1 MKGYFKK
8 HFKNLLKKH
17 CPLNTHSKSLKP
29 QTNKHFKISL
39 LKTCFIS
46 LLCLNSA
53 LGATHT
59 YVLNSQ
65 SVILQ
70 TNEQRTDTAIS
81 LPARPSYD
89 MTTFNCRSGGS
100 GDCNVRTSLSIQGAS
115 GAKYTLQI
123 NDKTTTFFANSL
135 SLSSGANVLLNGFH
149 TISFER
155 GATVSVGEG
164 SSLVISNSGST
175 QINAQG
181 SEYGGLTKVRFSPD
195 VNLNLSSNSSVDI
208 SNIIFFSSQGGV
220 NLGSNSRLNIQA
232 PIIRFEKSFTN
243 NGGTANF
250 TTGLNDSQVKVGV
263 YNVENDGVANFTQN
277 GGTTTINGHFYNGGQ
292 TVADGGAFG
301 VQDPVAKGGGNL
313 VLNGGTMSVTGKLI
327 SQGDGLSTFQSSSI
341 SIYGATLTVGQGLQN
356 KQGST
361 ITFGVLNGKMGE
373 LKGNLTNENGTVLV
387 DKTGASLNTS
397 YKIISGTATGLGSV
411 GLVGNNSQF
420 FSLRYENGEVTITDG
435 SEGGGGSKFEQYK
448 NTLNT
453 KENAVANALSLKFG
467 GDGSLLDSGVN
478 VQTAI
483 ADTNKAIK
491 DSVIASPKGMINA
504 FKGDT
509 LLAPFGKGFETK
521 RLAATELIRFD
532 NGRRV
537 KALQAKPSRDFY
549 LSPVGAVLKANDTSG
564 YVAGFTLGTNY
575 KMQNFTNRVYLSY
588 AYGAARQDL
597 ATQSTDTKAH
607 LFQIGT
613 MSRYKLD
620 ILETDINANFLLGDF
635 KINNEWQE
643 TLLSSNSKFANY
655 QLGFGLTAGARLGER
670 LSIKPFAGIQNYLEM
685 QEGFT
690 SILGFESK
698 SYNAYILDGILGV
711 EGHYKF
717 NEFASVY
724 GKFSFESRL
733 YNSHKHLFL
742 RVGSNELEY
751 ENKGYDNAINAHLGT
766 QILTYKRFKLDIEGL
781 FRHYNTGLNY
791 YGGSL
796 IFKYRI

>member
-1 MKGYFKK
+1 MKGHFKK
-8 HFKNLLKKH
+8 HFLNLLKKH

-29 QTNKHFKISL
+29 QANKHFKFSL

-341 SIYGATLTVGQGLQN
+341 SIYGATLIVGGGLQN
-356 KQGST
+356 KEGST
-361 ITFGVLNGKMGE
+361 ITFGIGSNSQMGQFQGA
-373 LKGNLTNENGTVLV
+373 LQNENGVVAVDIKGMNAGQSYQIIKGTASGLSGVSLV
-387 DKTGASLNTS
+387 GANSQYFTATYNSGSVIITKNGDPLPPDPSPPTPDPDPPTPDPTPKPSFDDYKNSLNPHQ
-397 YKIISGTATGLGSV
+397 KGIL
-411 GLVGNNSQF
+411 
-420 FSLRYENGEVTITDG
+420 
-435 SEGGGGSKFEQYK
+435 
-448 NTLNT
+448 
-453 KENAVANALSLKFG
+453 NALSLKFG
-467 GDGSLLDSGVN
+467 SDDKLLLSGVDTSEATLN
-478 VQTAI
+478 
-483 ADTNKAIK
+483 DTNKAIK
-491 DSVIASPKGMINA
+491 DGVIASPKGMINA

-509 LLAPFGKGFETK
+509 LLAPLSKTGFEA
-521 RLAATELIRFD
+521 RYFAA
-532 NGRRV
+532 
-537 KALQAKPSRDFY
+537 
-549 LSPVGAVLKANDTSG
+549 
-564 YVAGFTLGTNY
+564 
-575 KMQNFTNRVYLSY
+575 
-588 AYGAARQDL
+588 
-597 ATQSTDTKAH
+597 
-607 LFQIGT
+607 
-613 MSRYKLD
+613 
-620 ILETDINANFLLGDF
+620 
-635 KINNEWQE
+635 
-643 TLLSSNSKFANY
+643 SN
-655 QLGFGLTAGARLGER
+655 
-670 LSIKPFAGIQNYLEM
+670 
-685 QEGFT
+685 
-690 SILGFESK
+690 
-698 SYNAYILDGILGV
+698 
-711 EGHYKF
+711 
-717 NEFASVY
+717 
-724 GKFSFESRL
+724 
-733 YNSHKHLFL
+733 
-742 RVGSNELEY
+742 
-751 ENKGYDNAINAHLGT
+751 
-766 QILTYKRFKLDIEGL
+766 
-781 FRHYNTGLNY
+781 
-791 YGGSL
+791 
-796 IFKYRI
+796 